1 MAREVTF
8 FTEQFSGI
16 GGKIGNAMDFGH
28 AGLHCDRGMRPFYV
42 TWDGTAAG
50 ADWNASQ
57 RAAYKVTPFV
67 SMPAHMLVGFSELIN
82 RRTNTTR
89 VNPMGWDQAAAL
101 TAQVDFGLPHRGAS
115 KRIDIPVKAAGG
127 VAFDAGD
134 NLFGIDV
141 EAIWTWWFEILNLDP
156 EDPRRMY
163 RKCATMRAGPTNC
176 CGIVGRAL
184 QIGGLD
190 VYAVSPTN
198 LFYQGTA
205 TLISWVDKAV
215 ARINELNQQRVALLG
230 SPEFDHAPHWNFG
243 KTQADFSYHSELPDV
258 NEWKRR
264 SDGQASLKTGLARR
278 HEQVAEID
286 RLLPL
291 YHAARQNAKRQAGS
305 MGPTALDQPLPDTGW
320 MNYLTL
326 IHHQCYDHLAS
337 KPTSDRRAA
346 VLALVKVIYEAL
358 AGHKVFMEAVSA
370 GTLGIQP
377 PPPAFFSARI
387 GERFA

>member
-1 MAREVTF
+1 MAREVKF
-8 FTEQFSGI
+8 CTEQFSGI
-16 GGKIGNAMDFGH
+16 GGKMINAMGFGH

-67 SMPAHMLVGFSELIN
+67 SMPAHMRVGFSELIN

-89 VNPMGWDQAAAL
+89 INPMGWDQATAL
-101 TAQVDFGLPHRGAS
+101 TAQEDFGAGRHGIS
-115 KRIDIPVKAAGG
+115 KQIDIPVKAAGG
-127 VAFDAGD
+127 VAFDAAD

-176 CGIVGRAL
+176 CGMVGRAL

-190 VYAVSPTN
+190 VYASSPSN

-230 SPEFDHAPHWNFG
+230 SPEFDQAPRWNFG
-243 KTQADFSYHSELPDV
+243 EPQADFSYHSELPDV

-264 SDGQASLKTGLARR
+264 SAVQASLKTGLARR

-291 YHAARQNAKRQAGS
+291 YHAARQDAKRQAGAI
-305 MGPTALDQPLPDTGW
+305 GATALDQPLPDTGW

-326 IHHQCYDHLAS
+326 IHHLCYDHLAS

-346 VLALVKVIYEAL
+346 VLALVKVIYESL
-358 AGHKVFMEAVSA
+358 AGHKAFMEAVSA

-377 PPPAFFSARI
+377 SPPAFFSARV
-387 GERFA
+387 GEKFA